1 MRYELFSRL
10 YDEAGEYDDLELYI
24 AERGWQ
30 DWMDDYSEV
39 DSIAEILDKIYSL
52 AKSDFKDL
60 RIQSGHGIK
69 AFSLAY
75 GIPERTV
82 QAWEYGERT
91 PADYLTKL
99 LAYTML
105 PSVK

>member
-1 MRYELFSRL
+1 MTYELFSRL
-10 YDEAGEYDDLELYI
+10 YDEASDYEDLEFYI

-30 DWMDDYSEV
+30 DWMDDYQEADV
-39 DSIAEILDKIYSL
+39 IADLLEKIYTF
-52 AKSDFKDL
+52 AKSDFKTL
-60 RIQSGHGIK
+60 RIQSGYGIK

-82 QAWEYGERT
+82 QAWEYGERA

-105 PSVK
+105 PPVK